1 MLPTL
6 QHCCLF
12 VCLFRHAM
20 VTQWVETH
28 RQQSSHL
35 TKPEF
40 NLSAVSHSSDPN
52 MPSHGMNAAMPG
64 VQLVPSSSSGSG
76 GRRTMGGASGT
87 SRTSGS
93 STTGRHRW
101 ASVSP
106 GPLNSR
112 FSTLPSASNNAI
124 ACNSQLTI

>member
-1 MLPTL
+1 M
-6 QHCCLF
+6 
-12 VCLFRHAM
+12 FRHAM

-28 RQQSSHL
+28 RQQSSSHQSHL

-40 NLSAVSHSSDPN
+40 NLSTVSHSSDPN
-52 MPSHGMNAAMPG
+52 MPAHGMNAAMPG
-64 VQLVPSSSSGSG
+64 VQLVPSGGGGS
-76 GRRTMGGASGT
+76 RRAMGGGASA
-87 SRTSGS
+87 SRTGGGS

-112 FSTLPSASNNAI
+112 FSTLPSATNNAI
-124 ACNSQLTI
+124 ACNPQLTI